1 MISDDMGLTPD
12 DVISALDAL
21 GALIRDPITGA
32 YAFKLKPEFY
42 AEVIRQHEAKD
53 YARLNPKGLVWTPY
67 IMGRGNASIF
77 EHAPP
82 PLHTV
87 APREE
92 DEEAMRNQSLS
103 STSKRDFD
111 SFNSDN
117 NGDIK
122 EIPESLGKMTTKT
135 GELIRINGA
144 ASSLGQSSSSQKANG
159 ISKLSSYFDTA
170 NSIPATRF
178 QIYPPV
184 PGSRNRTIPRVLA
197 AKPSPRPRPSLSASR
212 PKSRRPSGTSSARR
226 ASTARPRSSTSRRK
240 TGGTGRGPGRW
251 PKGTKKSDF
260 GNADSGPGLPPRLL
274 KQRSKLGNEVLL
286 GDEAGEDEEKSLSQE
301 DDIYETPAPKSRSQR
316 SSTRGI
322 GLGKPILG
330 KGKGLGL
337 GKGKGKGKTIL
348 VDGDGDRVMADA
360 LGEEDAEGE
369 EE

>member
-1 MISDDMGLTPD
+1 
-12 DVISALDAL
+12 
-21 GALIRDPITGA
+21 
-32 YAFKLKPEFY
+32 
-42 AEVIRQHEAKD
+42 
-53 YARLNPKGLVWTPY
+53 LVWTPY

-77 EHAPP
+77 EHAP

-117 NGDIK
+117 GDIG
-122 EIPESLGKMTTKT
+122 EVPESLGKMTTKT
-135 GELIRINGA
+135 GELIQINGA

-159 ISKLSSYFDTA
+159 TTKSSSYFDTA

-178 QIYPPV
+178 QVYPPI

-197 AKPSPRPRPSLSASR
+197 AKPSPRPRPSHSASR
-212 PKSRRPSGTSSARR
+212 PKSRRPSGASSARR
-226 ASTARPRSSTSRRK
+226 SSTARPRSGAARRK

-286 GDEAGEDEEKSLSQE
+286 GDEAGEDEDKSLSQE
-301 DDIYETPAPKSRSQR
+301 EEEEEEDTYETPAPKSRSHR
-316 SSTRGI
+316 SSIRGI

-330 KGKGLGL
+330 KGKGLGLGL

-348 VDGDGDRVMADA
+348 VDGDGDHVMADA
-360 LGEEDAEGE
+360 LGDEDAEGE